1 MRFFR
6 YDGLLPEEG
15 DAQSNRRM
23 MRELLKNRAF
33 GIGAFLRPIREDAF
47 IFVSDI
53 NEDSVAVGAF
63 FQTDADVEQMIRAY
77 LDTIGF
83 AVQSERLEEITLG
96 AMKGMLE
103 TASHNRFIDDD
114 EIILGQ
120 YELVRLNPRM
130 GRGIHFKET
139 MIEPTEKET
148 IFKEAQRYLS
158 NETLLPELERIYAGR
173 TDSAAA
179 GHPVHYMIRTNAD
192 KTQEA
197 LSRLL
202 LEALH
207 ANGRLI
213 SRRYCT
219 IQVSVGND
227 LLVSAYHALYKSCI
241 GGAVVVR
248 FSTREDLEDQY
259 ASASRELIKILCEAA
274 KQYRNRVLTVFC
286 LEREFTTAKAIFY
299 EELGTVSLVELSE
312 ELVSAERAIAHL
324 RMLAE
329 ESGVCADDDLLG
341 RIEFEKGYLAP
352 ELQELFDDWYNE
364 KLKTD
369 IYPQYRTIASV
380 KQEVRTE
387 KPKGSAYDELMEMI
401 GLTEAKKVIR
411 QALDYQKAQKLFAE
425 KGLLAD
431 RPAMH
436 MVFTGNPGT
445 AKTSVA
451 RLFARI
457 MRENDLLPKG
467 NLIELGRGDLVGK
480 YVGWTAPTVQKKF
493 REAKGGVLFIDEAY
507 SLVDDRSGSYGDEA
521 INTIVQE
528 MENLRSEV
536 VVIFA
541 GYPDKMQQFLNKNP
555 GLSSRIA
562 FHVPFEDY
570 STDELCAIADLIA
583 KQKGIVLSE
592 EAKKKLKV
600 GLAWAR
606 TVPDFGNG
614 RYVRN
619 VIEKAKMVQASRL
632 VTMDYDTVTPADV
645 ALLTEADIEFCGME
659 RVQPKK
665 QMIGF

>member
-6 YDGLLPEEG
+6 YEGLLPEEG
-15 DAQSNRRM
+15 DGQSNRRM
-23 MRELLKNRAF
+23 MRELLKNRAI
-33 GIGAFLRPIREDAF
+33 GIGAFLRPIREDAYV
-47 IFVSDI
+47 FVSDI
-53 NEDSVAVGAF
+53 DEDSVVIGAF
-63 FQTDADVEQMIRAY
+63 FQTETDAEQMVRAF
-77 LDTIGF
+77 LDTVSLT
-83 AVQSERLEEITLG
+83 VQSGRLEEITLG
-96 AMKGMLE
+96 ALKSMLG

-120 YELVRLNPRM
+120 YELGRLNPRM

-139 MIEPTEKET
+139 MIEPTVKET
-148 IFKEAQRYLS
+148 VFREAQRYLS

-192 KTQEA
+192 QTQEA

-219 IQVSVGND
+219 IQISVGSD
-227 LLVSAYHALYKSCI
+227 FLVSAYHALYKSCI

-248 FSTREDLEDQY
+248 FSAPEDSEDHY
-259 ASASRELIKILCEAA
+259 ASASREWIKTLCEAA

-286 LEREFTTAKAIFY
+286 LERECTTAKSIFY

-329 ESGVCADDDLLG
+329 ESGVCADDELLG
-341 RIEFEKGYLAP
+341 RIESEKGYLAP

-364 KLKTD
+364 KLKKD
-369 IYPQYRTIASV
+369 IYPQYRAIASV
-380 KQEVRTE
+380 KQEARE
-387 KPKGSAYDELMEMI
+387 QKPRGSAYDELMQMI

-411 QALDYQKAQKLFAE
+411 QALDFHKAQKLFAE
-425 KGLLAD
+425 KGMAED
-431 RPAMH
+431 HPAMH

-507 SLVDDRSGSYGDEA
+507 SLVDDRSGSFGDEA

-528 MENLRSEV
+528 MENHREET

-570 STDELCAIADLIA
+570 NTEELCAIADLMTE
-583 KQKGIVLSE
+583 QKGIVLSGS
-592 EAKKKLKV
+592 AKEKLRI
-600 GLAWAR
+600 GLEWAR
-606 TVPDFGNG
+606 TIPDFGNG
-614 RYVRN
+614 RFVRN
-619 VIEKAKMVQASRL
+619 VLERAKMAQASRL
-632 VTMDYDTVTPADV
+632 VAMDYDAVGAEELRTITD
-645 ALLTEADIEFCGME
+645 ADIVFQET
-659 RVQPKK
+659 VQLPKK
-665 QMIGF
+665 AAIGF